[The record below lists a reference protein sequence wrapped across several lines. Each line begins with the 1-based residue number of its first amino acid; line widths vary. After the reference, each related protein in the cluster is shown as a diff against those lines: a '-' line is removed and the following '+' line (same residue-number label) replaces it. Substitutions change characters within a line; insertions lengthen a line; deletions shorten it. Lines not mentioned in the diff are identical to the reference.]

1 MDKTLIQLTQ
11 EVLKFRDERNWARF
25 HTGKD
30 LAMCLG
36 IESSEVQELFLWKAE
51 GEINLEKLEDEMG
64 DVFYSLLLLAD
75 KYSINLEKALIN
87 KIEKNKTKYPIEQF
101 RDSNRKYNE

>member
-1 MDKTLIQLTQ
+1 MQLTQ
-11 EVLKFRDERNWARF
+11 KVLKFRDERNWAKF

-30 LAMCLG
+30 LAMCLS
-36 IESSEVQELFLWKAE
+36 IESSEVQELFLWKNE
-51 GEINLEKLEDEMG
+51 NEINLEKLADEMG

-75 KYSINLEKALIN
+75 KYSINLEEALIN
-87 KIEKNKTKYPIEQF
+87 KIEKNKIKYPIDEF